1 MKKNLFCAGFILA
14 SLSTTLHAQDKPIID
29 VNVLSKFEQSK
40 KQKIDLSQ
48 IEGIIQQA
56 IQTNAT
62 SFRGKLSNL
71 KNTGEF
77 VFTERSILNAK
88 LKAKFPNIKSYTG
101 YSTTN
106 PNQKISLSYS
116 PSNGISAIIYS
127 PSEKFVIEK
136 VGNEYQ
142 IFDAKNLP
150 SLKGFD
156 CGEAKLAS
164 NKLTN
169 STQSVNNPNQ
179 YRKYKLAVATD
190 YHFNQFFA
198 NGETPTLESSLAA
211 VVQTLTYVSPVYEN
225 DLSITFELVDN
236 TENVTH
242 LTEESDPYFLINF
255 FGFELTNLNDKT
267 QEDLDQYIGS
277 ENYDVGIV
285 LTGKASGGNAGGIGT
300 VCNNELKGSS
310 YAGGIGTG
318 ETFIQFAMIVAHEL
332 GHQFGANHVHARNE
346 NFEANREI
354 GSGVTVMGYPG
365 VTGTHD
371 VTDAFV
377 QQFNHYNLRQINT
390 YLGAQSCGITTPSTN
405 QAPVANAGNDYNIPK
420 GTPFRLSGTA
430 TDADQDRLTYSWEQS
445 NPLVSDTGMN
455 FFNPSSTNTEG
466 ANFRIYAHQENP
478 VAYFPPLKQVLSGNL
493 RTTWTNIS
501 DVERD
506 LKFVFQVRDN
516 QPQGGQIAS
525 DEVTV
530 AVKDVGP
537 FKINNVN
544 LNQTI
549 RSGEAFTIQWD
560 VADTNNSEINVQ
572 NVAIKLTTDNGE
584 TFTTLLASTP
594 NTGSATFTIP
604 QEISAEKAYIFIE
617 AIDNIFYAVS
627 PEFAINYEISL
638 ECNVFENATSTP
650 IPDHN
655 GTDPGII
662 NANLTIAN
670 ETGTLENFSIIT
682 DVTHPNQ
689 GELAFLFAKAD
700 VDTRYQ
706 FVTYANC
713 SGSENH
719 TYRFNEFG
727 GNLFDQCG
735 IENASNAGTSV
746 DFSRYVGTPIN
757 GNYIF
762 RFADISPNNAG
773 TINKVAV
780 EACKRVATTL
790 SIDQLVKNDFALYP
804 NPNNGEFNI
813 RLGNPAE
820 KVSLEVINLAGQS
833 IYQKQYNSSSNEI
846 QVNVNHLPKG
856 VYVVKIDDGK
866 EKQTKKII
874 IK

>member
-1 MKKNLFCAGFILA
+1 MKKNLFCAGLILA
-14 SLSTTLHAQDKPIID
+14 SLSTTLHAQDKPVID
-29 VNVLSKFEQSK
+29 VNVLSKFDQSK

-56 IQTNAT
+56 IQNNAT
-62 SFRGKLSNL
+62 SFRGKISNL
-71 KNTGEF
+71 KNTGDF
-77 VFTERSILNAK
+77 VFTERNILNAK

-101 YSTTN
+101 YSTSN

-116 PSNGISAIIYS
+116 PTNGISAIIYS

-142 IFDAKNLP
+142 ILDAKNLP
-150 SLKGFD
+150 SLQGFD
-156 CGEAKLAS
+156 CGEANLAA

-169 STQSVNNPNQ
+169 STQSVNNPNV

-190 YHFNQFFA
+190 FEFNRFFA
-198 NGETPTLESSLAA
+198 NGETPTLETSVSA
-211 VVQTLTYVSPVYEN
+211 VVQTLTLVSPVYEN
-225 DLSITFELVDN
+225 DLSITFELV
-236 TENVTH
+236 ESPEEITH
-242 LTEESDPYFLINF
+242 LTEDSDPYYIYNF
-255 FGFELTNLNDKT
+255 FGFNFTNLNDKT

-277 ENYDVGIV
+277 DNYDVGIV
-285 LTGKASGGNAGGIGT
+285 LTGKANGGNAGGIGT
-300 VCNNELKGSS
+300 VCRNDIKGSS

-365 VTGTHD
+365 VTGSHD
-371 VTDAFV
+371 VTSAFV
-377 QQFNHYNLRQINT
+377 QQFNHYNLQQINT
-390 YLGAQSCGITTPSTN
+390 YLATQSCGVTTPSIN
-405 QAPVANAGNDYNIPK
+405 NAPIANAGNDYNIPK
-420 GTPFRLSGTA
+420 GTAFRLEGTA
-430 TDADQDRLTYSWEQS
+430 SDADQDRLTYSWEQS
-445 NPLVSDTGMN
+445 NHLVSNTGYD

-466 ANFRIYAHQENP
+466 ANFRVYAHQESP

-493 RTTWTNIS
+493 RTTWNNVS

-516 QPQGGQIAS
+516 QPNGGQIAS
-525 DEVTV
+525 DDITV

-544 LNQTI
+544 LNQTL
-549 RSGEAFTIQWD
+549 RSGEAFTINWD
-560 VADTNNSEINVQ
+560 VAGTNNSEINVQ

-594 NTGSATFTIP
+594 NTGTATFTIP

-638 ECNVFENATSTP
+638 ECNVFENTTSVA

-655 GTDPGII
+655 GTDPGIV
-662 NANLTIAN
+662 NSNLTISN
-670 ETGTLENFSIIT
+670 ESGVFENFSIIT
-682 DVTHPNQ
+682 DATHPNQ
-689 GELAFLFAKAD
+689 GELAFLFQKTD
-700 VDTRYQ
+700 VDNGYQ

-713 SGSENH
+713 PGSENH

-727 GNLFDQCG
+727 ENLFENCG
-735 IENASNAGTSV
+735 VENATISGTSV
-746 DFSRYVGTPIN
+746 DFSRYIGAPIN
-757 GNYIF
+757 GNYLF
-762 RFADISPNNAG
+762 RFADLSANNSG

-790 SIDQLVKNDFALYP
+790 SVDNLVKNEFALYP

-813 RLGNPAE
+813 RLVNNTE
-820 KVSLEVINLAGQS
+820 KVSIDVINLAGQS
-833 IYQKQYNSSSNEI
+833 VYQNKFNVSSNQI

-866 EKQTKKII
+866 DTQTKKII